1 MEWLPTPIFGQM
13 LNNKQVFIS
22 SVILISRRRIIW
34 THNPSV
40 RRTTSLRL
48 PTGPDQQDSV
58 RGGNPH
64 GPDPDGDAADKA
76 ARNEQD
82 PDQGALIALETE
94 GLLFRTGRSFS
105 VLFLS
110 AEEIKEM
117 YQVRVILEAE
127 AARLFAKNATEDN
140 LRALAAVLDEL
151 RKLNESKNPEP
162 YVLADVS
169 SRFHSTIAAGSGN
182 RYVEKYANDI
192 RLKLRVV
199 RVSLFTSL
207 DRMNDELKE
216 HTEIFQSL
224 KERDSEGAW
233 KKMYEHETKT
243 MQYVIEKVIPRLV

>member
-1 MEWLPTPIFGQM
+1 MDAQSQREKDNLSEVAYRSLINKIVYGEIHMGQTLTETQLIKLLGMSRTPI
-13 LNNKQVFIS
+13 
-22 SVILISRRRIIW
+22 R
-34 THNPSV
+34 
-40 RRTTSLRL
+40 
-48 PTGPDQQDSV
+48 
-58 RGGNPH
+58 
-64 GPDPDGDAADKA
+64 
-76 ARNEQD
+76 E
-82 PDQGALIALETE
+82 ALIALETE

>member
-1 MEWLPTPIFGQM
+1 MDAQSQREKDNLSEVAYRSLINKIVYGGEIHMGQTLTETQLIKLLGMSRTPI
-13 LNNKQVFIS
+13 
-22 SVILISRRRIIW
+22 R
-34 THNPSV
+34 
-40 RRTTSLRL
+40 
-48 PTGPDQQDSV
+48 
-58 RGGNPH
+58 
-64 GPDPDGDAADKA
+64 
-76 ARNEQD
+76 E
-82 PDQGALIALETE
+82 ALIALETE